1 MTYHTDLLD
10 KFADHYITCTQ
21 CRTAFAEMRDS
32 DYCNTGMP
40 LFKAWQDEPA

>member
-32 DYCNTGMP
+32 DYCNTGMS